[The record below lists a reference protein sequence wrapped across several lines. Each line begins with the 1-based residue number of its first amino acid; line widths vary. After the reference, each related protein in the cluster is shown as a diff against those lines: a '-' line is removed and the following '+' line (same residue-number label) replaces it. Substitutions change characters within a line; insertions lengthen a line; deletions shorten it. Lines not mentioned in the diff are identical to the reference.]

1 MKLTKAQLRKIVRTN
16 LSETPLMDILPFKN
30 KWDYSIDDLD
40 IGPSIG
46 YRMASK
52 LKGPEKERRKQFT
65 DAAKVLLAD
74 SEDNWYIIVL
84 KSVGGNPNSMSK
96 VVDSP
101 EFVQW
106 MSSLNIPKG
115 SKILVPAQTR
125 MTGDFLAPEW
135 QIVHDIIGHSIYDHY
150 MNEIQKNSK
159 VKVNADIVNDFDDYF
174 SEHTKITWTSLPDEF
189 KIAKRDVIDRLPDI
203 FAAIFANKFDKQKA
217 VEAYEKLE
225 IFYMPMVEKSIDAL
239 YKIVDSFK
247 ESVPYDKP
255 TLVYPF

>member
-1 MKLTKAQLRKIVRTN
+1 MKLTKAELRKIVREN
-16 LSETPLMDILPFKN
+16 LLETPLMDILPFKN
-30 KWDYSIDDLD
+30 KWEYSVDDLD

-46 YRMASK
+46 YNLPSK
-52 LKGPEKERRKQFT
+52 LKGTEKERRKQFA
-65 DAAKVLLAD
+65 DSAKVLLAD

-84 KSVGGNPNSMSK
+84 KNVGGNPNSMSK

-115 SKILVPAQTR
+115 SKILVPGQTS
-125 MTGDFLAPEW
+125 MSGDFRAPEW

-150 MNEIQKNSK
+150 MNEIQKKSD
-159 VKVNADIVNDFDDYF
+159 VKVNADIINNFDDHF
-174 SEHTKITWTSLPDEF
+174 SEHVKITWTSLPDEF
-189 KIAKRDVIDRLPDI
+189 KIAKRDFIDRLPDI

-217 VEAYEKLE
+217 VEAYKKLD

-239 YKIVDSFK
+239 YAIVESFK